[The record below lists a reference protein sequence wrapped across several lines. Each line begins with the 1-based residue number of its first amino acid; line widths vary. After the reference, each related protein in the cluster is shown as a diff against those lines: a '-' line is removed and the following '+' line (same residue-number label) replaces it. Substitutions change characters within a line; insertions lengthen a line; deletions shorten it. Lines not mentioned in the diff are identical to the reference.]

1 MLYNNAIAHIK
12 KAFCSPLPGSDA
24 HIEMLPSSRPINFNS
39 LKNTSFRDSGVA
51 LILYPKNNTAFSV
64 LIERAVYNG
73 VHSGQISLPG
83 GKKEES
89 DTNLIET
96 ALREAEEETGI
107 KKNSI
112 ELLGSLS
119 ELYIPPSSFRV
130 LPVVCC
136 LKEVPQFEIEV
147 KEVAAIIEY
156 DIDTLIKQ
164 SFDKTKKF
172 KGADY
177 AIEAPYF
184 DINGYS
190 VWGATAM
197 ILNEFRKLF

>member
-1 MLYNNAIAHIK
+1 MNFNITISLLK
-12 KAFCSPLPGSDA
+12 KRLTLPLPGSNA
-24 HIEMLPSSRPINFNS
+24 HIEMLPQNRPIDFNS

-51 LILYPKNNTAFSV
+51 LILYSKNNAAYSV
-64 LIERAVYNG
+64 LIERATYNG

-83 GKKEES
+83 GKKEET
-89 DTNLIET
+89 DIDLTET
-96 ALREAEEETGI
+96 ALRETEEEIGI

-112 ELLGSLS
+112 EILGSLS

-130 LPVVCC
+130 LPIVGC
-136 LKEVPQFEIEV
+136 LKEHPIFEIEE
-147 KEVAAIIEY
+147 KEVAHIIEY
-156 DIDTLIKQ
+156 DIEMLLNQ
-164 SFDKTKKF
+164 SFDKTKEF
-172 KGADY
+172 KGANY

-197 ILNEFRKLF
+197 ILNEFKKLF